1 MYCTTSSSKI
11 DSGLKELRVKLVSL
25 YGNGPSA
32 AGGAESRGKPCGVCG
47 AADFFKQWAS
57 NPFSSSG
64 WGLLLSYCQSA
75 MSYSDT
81 RTQQCSYSVLRKK
94 KTRSALLSAQ
104 SVVVGEGTNWWTWQL
119 IQDQSSVLMH
129 SRRTH
134 QEGDFKILYMMNFHF
149 HTNWPTYT
157 CVYFNL
163 KGVGWTHGQET
174 DARFSLCI

>member
-1 MYCTTSSSKI
+1 M
-11 DSGLKELRVKLVSL
+11 DR
-25 YGNGPSA
+25 A
-32 AGGAESRGKPCGVCG
+32 QRGGAESRGKPCGVCG

-75 MSYSDT
+75 MSYSGT

-94 KTRSALLSAQ
+94 NKTRSALLSAQ

-134 QEGDFKILYMMNFHF
+134 QGRRFQNIGPLTHVLFSIWKALDGHMVKKLMPDFPCAFRHSLEFF
-149 HTNWPTYT
+149 FTT
-157 CVYFNL
+157 CRTFPMINP
-163 KGVGWTHGQET
+163 K
-174 DARFSLCI
+174 ASI